1 MPDSKLWDNQVAE
14 NCRVKALWKM
24 IVLKAAATMAAAL
37 VAASVAA
44 PGPAQVRQK
53 LSLCGSSDVINPFRT
68 KDDE

>member
-1 MPDSKLWDNQVAE
+1 MSCPDSKLWDNQVAE

-53 LSLCGSSDVINPFRT
+53 LCFDLLSSSFRL
-68 KDDE
+68 ERE